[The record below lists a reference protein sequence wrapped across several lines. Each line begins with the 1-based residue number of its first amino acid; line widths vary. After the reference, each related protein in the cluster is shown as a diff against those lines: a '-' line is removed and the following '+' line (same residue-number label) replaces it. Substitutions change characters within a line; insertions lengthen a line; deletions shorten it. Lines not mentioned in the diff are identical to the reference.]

1 MLSNR
6 YRTLRDHFYSDMTFS
21 RFKSLAGNTCAQIFC
36 NKDFVWVYPMSTK
49 GDAAEALQ
57 VFHEDIGVPTVMVV
71 DGASELS
78 KKNSKFYKRSQ
89 NSNTVIK
96 TTEPYTPRQNFAET
110 WIGWLKKR
118 WRNRMRRNNVP
129 PRLWDHGLRYEAEIM
144 IRVARGVNKRTA
156 YERITGETPDISE
169 WLDYDFYDWVYFW
182 DEPSAPE
189 NPVIGRWLGVSHRIG
204 SALCYFILKSNGQVV
219 SRTTVQP
226 MKDEELS
233 KNAIQHQLN
242 EFDANLKE
250 RLSDSSFQVVI
261 DPSIQYLEDEI
272 AEADVWV
279 PAQGEIPQVEMDTY
293 DPETYDRLLGAE
305 VILSNGD
312 RLERANVTKRLK
324 DSEGNPIGRKH
335 ANPIL
340 DTSQYEV
347 TFSSGAV
354 REYAANVI
362 AENLIAQCDDEGRE
376 FQLLQGIISHHTT
389 SEAMKKGDNIITT
402 SSGQQ
407 RHKLTTVG
415 WEMLVEWRDGSSNWV
430 PLKELKESNP
440 VEVAEYAVS
449 CNIHEEPAFVWWVKD
464 VLKWRNRII
473 SKVKSKYW
481 KTTHKFGIKLPHSV
495 KEALEIDKQNGNTLW
510 YDAIMKEMK
519 NVRGAFRNFEGATPE
534 QIRNDP
540 KLLPAFQEIKCHMI
554 FDIKMDFSRKARF
567 VAGGHMTDPPSSITY
582 SSVVSRERVL
592 GSFLCWHLFWI

>member
-1 MLSNR
+1 
-6 YRTLRDHFYSDMTFS
+6 
-21 RFKSLAGNTCAQIFC
+21 
-36 NKDFVWVYPMSTK
+36 
-49 GDAAEALQ
+49 
-57 VFHEDIGVPTVMVV
+57 
-71 DGASELS
+71 
-78 KKNSKFYKRSQ
+78 
-89 NSNTVIK
+89 
-96 TTEPYTPRQNFAET
+96 
-110 WIGWLKKR
+110 
-118 WRNRMRRNNVP
+118 
-129 PRLWDHGLRYEAEIM
+129 
-144 IRVARGVNKRTA
+144 
-156 YERITGETPDISE
+156 
-169 WLDYDFYDWVYFW
+169 
-182 DEPSAPE
+182 
-189 NPVIGRWLGVSHRIG
+189 
-204 SALCYFILKSNGQVV
+204 
-219 SRTTVQP
+219 

-261 DPSIQYLEDEI
+261 DPGIQYLEDEI

-312 RLERANVTKRLK
+312 RLEHANVTKRLK
-324 DSEGNPIGRKH
+324 DSQGNPIGRKH

-376 FQLLQGIISHHTT
+376 FQLLQGIISHRTT
-389 SEAMKKGDNIITT
+389 SEAIKKGDNIITT

-464 VLKWRNRII
+464 VLK
-473 SKVKSKYW
+473 
-481 KTTHKFGIKLPHSV
+481 
-495 KEALEIDKQNGNTLW
+495 
-510 YDAIMKEMK
+510 
-519 NVRGAFRNFEGATPE
+519 
-534 QIRNDP
+534 
-540 KLLPAFQEIKCHMI
+540 
-554 FDIKMDFSRKARF
+554 
-567 VAGGHMTDPPSSITY
+567 
-582 SSVVSRERVL
+582 
-592 GSFLCWHLFWI
+592 